1 MAINFYG
8 SCNGSAASKYD
19 LWINA
24 TQNSQSIE
32 NNTSNIT
39 LKLYLKRNDGYSGSA
54 YNLNENENS
63 VEISVSGVKKLSKN
77 LEIDTRNNV
86 NCLLASWT
94 GNVTH
99 SSDGTLSVS
108 IGASF
113 SMGNTSITGG
123 SVSGTFVC
131 STIPRKS
138 TLSLSAT
145 SVNPGSA
152 VTATITSL
160 SSSFSHK
167 IKWSLGSNS
176 YTQNLNAGV
185 LTTDFT
191 IPVSWANALTDSYKG
206 NISVSLVTLKGT
218 SVVGTSSYSLSFII
232 PSTDEYKPSF
242 EIGLTRIDNGVPADW
257 DEYVQNVSG
266 ITVEAKSLQ
275 FKYGATLGAVTV
287 SIGSAY
293 IRGTLPATF
302 NLTESGE
309 LTITLAVRDSRG
321 LLTVKTAKINVLP
334 YAPPSVNIISLE
346 RCNSSGEADTY
357 GTYLCVRYNLS
368 YSSLNSKNQC
378 SLKASYKTQ
387 SDAEYSSAVGLTE
400 SPAVFGDGKI
410 SIYNSISVCFSV
422 SDSISSKSVDIVRAV
437 SGANIPFNIKR
448 GGTGAAFGKFSQN
461 DNELSLGWNLSVDGD
476 VDFKGELKYEDVEC
490 VCSQNT
496 QDYVGT
502 VRYYPCFNGCFVRMR
517 LKTGNA
523 LSAGTSHHVATVS
536 EKVPGMFT
544 PLSCVAN
551 FSGDGQSTAGIAY
564 ETGYVTVKSDTEI
577 PAGSFIYISGFY
589 IADRN

>member
-8 SCNGSAASKYD
+8 SCTGSSASKYD
-19 LWINA
+19 LWISA

-39 LKLYLKRNDGYSGSA
+39 LKLYLKRNDGYSSSA
-54 YNLNENENS
+54 YNLDENENS

-77 LEIDTRNNV
+77 LEIDTRNNAS
-86 NCLLASWT
+86 CLLASWT
-94 GNVTH
+94 GNVAH

-113 SMGNTSITGG
+113 SMGNTSLTGG
-123 SVSGTFVC
+123 SVSGTLVC

-160 SSSFSHK
+160 SSSFSHE
-167 IKWSLGSNS
+167 IKWCLGSNS
-176 YTQNLNAGV
+176 YTQNLDAGV
-185 LTTDFT
+185 LTTEFT

-218 SVVGTSSYSLSFII
+218 SVVGTSSYSLAFVI

-242 EIGLTRIDNGVPADW
+242 EIGLSRIDNGVPADW
-257 DEYVQNVSG
+257 NEYVQHVSG
-266 ITVEAKSLQ
+266 VTVEAKSLE
-275 FKYGATLGAVTV
+275 FKYGASLAAVTV

-293 IRGTLPATF
+293 IRGKLPATF

-309 LTITLAVRDSRG
+309 LTVTLAVRDSRG
-321 LLTVKTAKINVLP
+321 LLTVKTTKINVLP
-334 YAPPSVNIISLE
+334 YASPSVNIISLE

-357 GTYLCVRYNLS
+357 GTYLCVKYNLS
-368 YSSLNSKNQC
+368 YSSLNFKNQC
-378 SLKASYKTQ
+378 ELKVSYKTQ
-387 SDAEYSSAVGLTE
+387 NDTEYSTAVGLTE

-410 SIYNSISVCFSV
+410 SVNNSISVCFSV
-422 SDSISSKSVDIVRAV
+422 SDIICSKAVDIIRAV

-461 DNELSLGWNLSVDGD
+461 DNELSLGWDLSVDGD
-476 VDFKGELKYEDVEC
+476 VDFKGELKYENVEC
-490 VCSQNT
+490 ICSENT
-496 QDYVGT
+496 QEYVGT
-502 VRYYPCFNGCFVRMR
+502 VRYYPCLNGCLVRIR
-517 LKTGNA
+517 LKTINT
-523 LSAGTSHHVATVS
+523 LSAGKSHHMATVS
-536 EKVPGMFT
+536 EKIPGIFT
-544 PLSCVAN
+544 PLSCFAN
-551 FSGDGQSTAGIAY
+551 LTNGGQSTAGIAY
-564 ETGYVTVKSDTEI
+564 GTGYVSVRSDTEI
-577 PAGSFIYISGFY
+577 PAGSLVYISGFY
-589 IADRN
+589 IADYN